1 MLGQSGKKGKKPD
14 KLVWRIVAR
23 YWRKLEELKIW
34 EELWIF
40 ASSRNQSSVGLSTKI
55 VFSPQLEKKSIKLLP
70 DKTLFAYLS
79 VPYNLQRVAK
89 KKKKKGLKT
98 LNRVRLWQLRRMCY
112 RWWIVFCW
120 NTILLSIVTLLL
132 IKNNLKLK
140 DNSSLEETLWRN

>member
-1 MLGQSGKKGKKPD
+1 MLGQSGKKGKKPE

-55 VFSPQLEKKSIKLLP
+55 VFSPQLEKSIKLLP

-89 KKKKKGLKT
+89 KKK
-98 LNRVRLWQLRRMCY
+98 R
-112 RWWIVFCW
+112 
-120 NTILLSIVTLLL
+120 
-132 IKNNLKLK
+132 LK
-140 DNSSLEETLWRN
+140 DLE